1 MTQLIWT
8 MRGIGV
14 RVLEVEYWSF
24 AQLLYQARVKVYILK
39 LINQVIKV
47 HAYLMVHSY
56 TLIR

>member
-1 MTQLIWT
+1 